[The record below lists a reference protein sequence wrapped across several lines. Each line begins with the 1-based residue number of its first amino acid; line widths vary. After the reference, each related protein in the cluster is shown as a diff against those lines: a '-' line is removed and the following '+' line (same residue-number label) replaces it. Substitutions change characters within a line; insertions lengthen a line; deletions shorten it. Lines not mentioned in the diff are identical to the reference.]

1 MGCHVFSPFFKMS
14 FRPKF
19 ATPRLQGFTLVEV
32 AIGIAIFVL
41 LLLSGSAAIT
51 QTQKLA
57 HTNVMHNTAR
67 TVVEGYMEQM
77 KGISYADFVEILA
90 DPKNKPI
97 PTMGISSLKTGKDI
111 HFDDPLYLDKENKKE
126 IVLDITEEPDGTL
139 VPHTMEMH
147 ITPGI
152 RDITATEAIQVFEIT
167 LNFQYESIYN
177 QEKKAYS
184 SSIRFVKTAVSEY

>member
-1 MGCHVFSPFFKMS
+1 MS
-14 FRPKF
+14 SHSNIQQKPI
-19 ATPRLQGFTLVEV
+19 QGFTLVEV

-67 TVVEGYMEQM
+67 TVIEGYMEQM
-77 KGISYADFVEILA
+77 KGINYEVYQNILA
-90 DPKNKPI
+90 DPENQPI

-111 HFDDPLYLDKENKKE
+111 HFDDPLYLDVENKKE
-126 IVLDITEEPDGTL
+126 IVLDITEDTDGTL
-139 VPHTMEMH
+139 VPQNMEMY
-147 ITPGI
+147 ITPTI
-152 RDITATEAIQVFEIT
+152 RDISTTEAIQVFEIT
-167 LNFQYESIYN
+167 LNFTYESIYN

-184 SSIRFVKTAVSEY
+184 NAIRFVKTAVSEY